1 MGVFHQKKPDPRR
14 EEQYY
19 STSREYKIFQE
30 VERAKLNW
38 YERTVQTSGR
48 VLKLTPD
55 QKSRERLD
63 AALAFTGLRVTSS
76 EVMGSFVLAFMVFV
90 LLGVMLIV
98 VGGIPPIGGL
108 VIAALGAPAG
118 YFLYKYPTNMVKEL
132 RIKSSAQ
139 IVLAVLY
146 MVVSMRIS
154 PNLERA
160 LRFAAANVTGALAW
174 DMRRLLWGIEL
185 KEYFS
190 AQQALDDYMVKWKQE
205 NEEFAEA
212 LRLIK
217 DSESQTAEQGE
228 RELDEALTVILEG
241 TKTRMKHYSQ
251 DLMMPVMV
259 IHMMGIVLPIL
270 GAIMAPLAAVFLSD
284 LVSPIHFVIGYDIVL
299 PIVLMVFI
307 HTTLNKRPMTFS
319 QVDISDYPDLP
330 KNGWFRFKNGVLP
343 AWPFGLLAALVFL
356 IPALLHFAANPT
368 YLLQGI
374 EGREITTYSLMMSLF
389 IILGVGIGL
398 AVYLFLSNFQRVRV
412 EDDIRHIESEF
423 ELALFQLGNR
433 ISTGTPTE
441 VAIER
446 SIDDMKDLKIA
457 GLFQLVLRNIRM
469 FGMTFEN
476 ALFDQEAGAMRFYPS
491 RMVRNIMLTVTETAR
506 KGVSYAAESM
516 LKISRYLAN
525 IRETQEFLRDILS
538 ETVSSMKFQ
547 AYFLTPIITGLIVSM
562 TSVITK
568 ILGALGRY
576 LETVGFGDQLGV
588 VNVAGAFGNMKAST
602 PPELFQLIVGVY
614 LIEVIFI
621 LVLFMTKI
629 SIGEN
634 KTQQYYQTGIML
646 MVSLVVYTIVA
657 LLGDTMFGGIIGEA
671 IANLGIE

>member
-1 MGVFHQKKPDPRR
+1 MGFFQKKPDPRKP
-14 EEQYY
+14 EHYY
-19 STSREYKIFQE
+19 STSREYRIFQQ
-30 VERAKLNW
+30 VERAKLSW
-38 YERTVQTSGR
+38 YERIVGASGQ
-48 VLKLTPD
+48 VIKLTPE
-55 QKSRERLD
+55 QKSREKLEN
-63 AALAFTGLRVTSS
+63 AIAFTGLRV
-76 EVMGSFVLAFMVFV
+76 EPAAVMGSVVLALVMCVILGV
-90 LLGVMLIV
+90 LLIVLGGV
-98 VGGIPPIGGL
+98 PPIGGL
-108 VIAALGAPAG
+108 IVAALGAPAG
-118 YFLYKYPTNMVKEL
+118 YFLYKYPMNMVKEL

-139 IVLAVLY
+139 IVLAILY

-160 LRFAAANVTGALAW
+160 LRFAAANVSGALAW

-185 KEYFS
+185 REYYS
-190 AQQALDDYMVKWKQE
+190 AQQALDLYMVKWKEE

-217 DSESQTAEQGE
+217 DSESQTMVQGQ

-284 LVSPIHFVIGYDIVL
+284 LVSPFHFVLGYDVILPVVL
-299 PIVLMVFI
+299 IVFI
-307 HTTLNKRPMTFS
+307 HNVLNRRPMTFS
-319 QVDISDYPDLP
+319 QIDISQHPDLP
-330 KNGWFRFKNGVLP
+330 PKGTFTFRKGRLP
-343 AWPFGLLAALVFL
+343 AWPFGLLAGLLFL
-356 IPALLHFAANPT
+356 IPAFLHFAANPT

-389 IILGVGIGL
+389 LTLGAGIGI
-398 AVYLFLSNFQRVRV
+398 AVYLFLANFQRIRI
-412 EDDIRHIESEF
+412 ENDIRKMEGEF

-446 SIDDMKDLKIA
+446 SVEDMKDLKIA
-457 GLFQLVLRNIRM
+457 ELFRLVLRNIRM
-469 FGMTFEN
+469 FGFTFED
-476 ALFDQEAGAMRFYPS
+476 ALFNGEYGALKYYPS
-491 RMVRNIMLTVTETAR
+491 RMIRNIMLTVTETAR
-506 KGVSYAAESM
+506 KGVSYASESM

-525 IRETQEFLRDILS
+525 IRETQEYLRDLLS

-568 ILGALGRY
+568 ILSALGRY
-576 LETVGFGDQLGV
+576 LQTVGFGDQLGL

-602 PPELFQLIVGVY
+602 SPELFQLIIGIY
-614 LIEVIFI
+614 LIEVVFI
-621 LVLFMTKI
+621 LVMFITKI

-634 KTQQYYQTGIML
+634 KTQQYYQTAVML
-646 MVSLVVYTIVA
+646 IVSLIVYMLVT
-657 LLGDTMFGGIIGEA
+657 LLGDTMFGGIITEA